1 MHLARMKEKDTYRQ
15 CVHGKRHRER
25 KWATERFE
33 RMRNR
38 VRKDQ
43 FSREGAAAVS
53 ADAAREKAE
62 CKSPI

>member
-1 MHLARMKEKDTYRQ
+1 MDEKDTRQ
-15 CVHGKRHRER
+15 RANGKRHRER